1 VGVISGGTSVNT
13 IANEATMQ
21 LDLRS
26 TCPQE
31 LRALIRQVEGLV
43 DQANLK
49 GASVIQVK
57 AKIIGNRPAG
67 EIPAEHPLVVLAEE
81 SHTING
87 ISPRLN
93 IGSTDA
99 NEPLS
104 RGFPA
109 VCIGLT
115 TGGGSH
121 TTSEFIDLKPV
132 GAGLQILADLVQAVS
147 HRLS

>member
-1 VGVISGGTSVNT
+1 LG
-13 IANEATMQ
+13 
-21 LDLRS
+21 
-26 TCPQE
+26 
-31 LRALIRQVEGLV
+31 ALLKQVESLV

-49 GASVIQVK
+49 GTGAIQVK
-57 AKIIGNRPAG
+57 AKIIGDRPAG

-81 SHTING
+81 CHTING
-87 ISPRLN
+87 ISTRLN

-121 TTSEFIDLKPV
+121 TTSEFIELKPV
-132 GAGLQILADLVQAVS
+132 GSGLQILADLVQAVF
-147 HRLS
+147 LKFN

>member
-1 VGVISGGTSVNT
+1 MNS
-13 IANEATMQ
+13 IAGKASMQ

-26 TCPQE
+26 VSPLE
-31 LRALIRQVEGLV
+31 LGALTRQVELLV

-49 GASVIQVK
+49 GADAIQVN
-57 AKIIGNRPAG
+57 AKIIGDRPAG
-67 EIPAEHPLVVLAEE
+67 EIPADHPLVALAKEC
-81 SHTING
+81 HVTNG

-121 TTSEFIDLKPV
+121 TTSEFIDIKPV
-132 GAGLQILADLVQAVS
+132 GQGLQILVDLVQALMQ
-147 HRLS
+147 RRK